1 MKTDHTPG
9 PWFVAKAK
17 PRRVCG
23 KDGVSIC
30 NAILRNQGGPKAK
43 AHLKDEHEAEANAL
57 LIAAAPCQHAVMLEL
72 DKWSLVILSAV
83 RHDAPSDHDAIVALI
98 KANRAA
104 IARATGVIPA
114 TPLPRVENVR

>member
-43 AHLKDEHEAEANAL
+43 ANLKDEHEAEANAL
-57 LIAAAPCQHAVMLEL
+57 LISAAPALLRLARENLSTLEVQQANHIRWNKPHAEI
-72 DKWSLVILSAV
+72 D
-83 RHDAPSDHDAIVALI
+83 
-98 KANRAA
+98 AA
-104 IARATGVIPA
+104 INETRDIIASATGA
-114 TPLPRVENVR
+114 A

>member
-1 MKTDHTPG
+1 MTTQHTPG
-9 PWFVAKAK
+9 PWFIAKDK

-23 KDGVSIC
+23 KNGVSIC

-57 LIAAAPCQHAVMLEL
+57 LMSCAPELLESVEALLLLVPDAANSPICRLATT
-72 DKWSLVILSAV
+72 LV
-83 RHDAPSDHDAIVALI
+83 
-98 KANRAA
+98 
-104 IARATGVIPA
+104 ARATGVIPA